1 MNFGFLKHVDKS
13 DYLIFSGLLV
23 LGAGLYLWFG
33 PGIALS
39 VVGGIVTVSGFIGS
53 R

>member
-1 MNFGFLKHVDKS
+1 MKFDLLKQVDQS
-13 DYLIFSGLLV
+13 DYLIFLGLLI
-23 LGAGLYLWFG
+23 LGSGLYLWFG

-39 VVGGIVTVSGFIGS
+39 VVGGIVTVAGFIGS